1 MADPAL
7 IEPCN
12 YGVLYTGE
20 MMKFDEMKVFYV
32 RSGSFIVS
40 TVDWKMSHYNII
52 SLTLIDIIIFRSAAD
67 EVLDS

>member
-20 MMKFDEMKVFYV
+20 MMKFDEMKVC
-32 RSGSFIVS
+32 SFIAS